1 MTLFLLGVNHRT
13 AALEDREALAFS
25 STDVLDVLGRLAR
38 RGVLRE
44 SLVLSTCNRTEIYA
58 VAAEI
63 TAAEQEARHA
73 VQQLRG
79 RDLLASGPHRY
90 LRSGSAVATHLLRVA
105 CGLDSMVLGDVQIL
119 GQVKDA
125 YALARQAGTAGVL
138 LDRLLETALHAGKR
152 ARTETAIGAGH
163 VSMSSSAVAAAV
175 DTVGLRGRCV
185 LVVGAG
191 ETARLAARHAADHD
205 PEVIVIA
212 NRSLER
218 AESLAQEVGGH
229 AMPLDWLGEAIAGA
243 DVVFSA
249 TSAPRTVIAAGV
261 VREAMASRTGRPL
274 MLLDLAMPRDVEAA
288 AAECQGV
295 TLRTLDT
302 IRAAVD
308 HSLST
313 RSAQLPRVEAIVAEE
328 EERLTQ
334 WMRSLAAT
342 PTLVALREHFER
354 IRSEELNRVLR
365 HASDDERQR
374 ADRLT
379 RLLVNRLLHVPML
392 RLKEADAASADGQLR
407 LQTAR
412 DLFAL
417 GASLDPGRREDA
429 DA

>member
-13 AALEDREALAFS
+13 AALEDREALALS
-25 STDVLDVLGRLAR
+25 SAEVLDILGRLGR

-44 SLVLSTCNRTEIYA
+44 ALVLSTCNRTEIYA

-63 TAAEQEARHA
+63 TAAEQEVRQA
-73 VQQLRG
+73 VQHLRG
-79 RDLLASGPHRY
+79 RDLLAPGPHRY
-90 LRSGSAVATHLLRVA
+90 MWSGPAVATHLLRVA

-175 DTVGLRGRCV
+175 AAVGLRGRRV

-205 PEVIVIA
+205 PAVIVIA
-212 NRSLER
+212 NRTVER
-218 AESLAQEVGGH
+218 AEALAQEVRGQP
-229 AMPLDWLGEAIAGA
+229 MPLDLLNEALAAA

-249 TSAPRTVIAAGV
+249 TSAPVTLISTDMLRD
-261 VREAMASRTGRPL
+261 AMAGRPERPL
-274 MLLDLAMPRDVEAA
+274 MLLDLALPRDVEAA
-288 AAECQGV
+288 AADLPAV

-313 RSAQLPRVEAIVAEE
+313 RSAEVPRVEAIVTDEG
-328 EERLTQ
+328 ERFTQ
-334 WMRSLAAT
+334 WTRSLAAT

-354 IRSEELNRVLR
+354 IRNEELERVLR
-365 HASDDERQR
+365 HASDDERER

-379 RLLVNRLLHVPML
+379 RVLVNRLLHVPML
-392 RLKEADAASADGQLR
+392 RLKETDAASTDGQLR
-407 LQTAR
+407 LQAAR

-417 GASLDPGRREDA
+417 GGSFDTGRRQDA
-429 DA
+429 

>member
-25 STDVLDVLGRLAR
+25 PADVRDVLGRLGHGR
-38 RGVLRE
+38 VLGE
-44 SLVLSTCNRTEIYA
+44 SLVLSTCNRTEIYT
-58 VAAEI
+58 VASEI
-63 TAAEQEARHA
+63 TSAEREVRHA

-79 RDLLASGPHRY
+79 RDLLAAGPHRY

-119 GQVKDA
+119 GQVKEA

-175 DTVGLRGRCV
+175 ETVGLRGRRV

-205 PEVIVIA
+205 PDVIVIA
-212 NRSLER
+212 NRTLER
-218 AESLAQEVGGH
+218 AETLANEVGGH
-229 AMPLDWLGEAIAGA
+229 AMPLDRLGEAVAGA

-249 TSAPRTVIAAGV
+249 TSAPCTVIAARV
-261 VREAMASRTGRPL
+261 VREATASRPGRPL
-274 MLLDLAMPRDVEAA
+274 MVLDLAMPRDVEAA
-288 AAECQGV
+288 AADIPGV

-313 RSAQLPRVEAIVAEE
+313 RSAEVPRVEAIVAEE

-354 IRSEELNRVLR
+354 IRTEELNRVLG
-365 HASDDERQR
+365 HVSADERRR

-417 GASLDPGRREDA
+417 GVSLDAGRRHDA
-429 DA
+429 